1 VRIELV
7 CGHVRIPIL
16 DVVAQNKA
24 LSAEI
29 TAAIASVVESG
40 RFILGP
46 EVERFES
53 SVCAHLGVRHAVAV
67 SSGSDALVCALH
79 ALGVGAGDEVIT
91 TPFSFFAT
99 VEAILRVGAVPR
111 FVDVCDDTL
120 ELDPEQVHAAVGPRT
135 RAILGVELYGEPGR
149 IERLA
154 EVAERLGLPLIEDA
168 AQAFGARFRGR
179 AVGSF
184 GALGC
189 FSFQP
194 TKPLG
199 AFGDAGMVVTSDDRL
214 AELCRQSRSHGA
226 TSKHRHA
233 VIGGNYRM
241 DALQAAVLG
250 VKLLH
255 LPGYLE
261 LRAHHARCYS
271 RELESVPGL
280 VPPPICDGSEGSHSV
295 YTVRVKC
302 GRRDALATALR
313 EAEIE
318 TAVHYPLGLH
328 RQPAL
333 VERGLGLPAGSLP
346 VAERAAGE
354 VLALPVY
361 PELADVG
368 RERVCGEI
376 WRFADVSA
384 GRSS

>member
-1 VRIELV
+1 
-7 CGHVRIPIL
+7 VRIPIL

-29 TAAIASVVESG
+29 TAAMARVVESG
-40 RFILGP
+40 HFILGP

-53 SVCAHLGVRHAVAV
+53 SVCANLGVRHAIAV

-79 ALGVGAGDEVIT
+79 SLGIGAGDEVIT

-99 VEAILRVGAVPR
+99 VEAILRVGAIPR

-120 ELDPEQVHAAVGPRT
+120 ELDPEQVHTAVGPRT

-154 EVAERLGLPLIEDA
+154 EVAERHGVPLIEDA

-214 AELCRQSRSHGA
+214 AELCRQIRSHGA

-233 VIGGNYRM
+233 VVGGNYRM
-241 DALQAAVLG
+241 DALQAAILS
-250 VKLLH
+250 VKIRH

-261 LRAHHARCYS
+261 LRERHARAYS
-271 RELESVPGL
+271 QELGSVDELVTPPARE
-280 VPPPICDGSEGSHSV
+280 GSASSHSV
-295 YTVRVKC
+295 YTLRVKG
-302 GRRDALATALR
+302 GRRDELRKALADA
-313 EAEIE
+313 AID
-318 TAVHYPLGLH
+318 TAVHYPEPLH
-328 RQPAL
+328 RQTAVSSRVDDQPK
-333 VERGLGLPAGSLP
+333 GSLP
-346 VAERAAGE
+346 IAERAANE
-354 VLALPVY
+354 VLSLPLY
-361 PELADVG
+361 PELPSLD
-368 RERVCGEI
+368 RERICREI
-376 WRFADVSA
+376 RFFFN
-384 GRSS
+384 RL

>member
-1 VRIELV
+1 LCAVT
-7 CGHVRIPIL
+7 VRIPIL
-16 DVVAQNKA
+16 DMVAQNKA

-29 TAAIASVVESG
+29 TAAIARVVESG

-53 SVCAHLGVRHAVAV
+53 SVCEYLGVRHAIAV

-79 ALGVGAGDEVIT
+79 ALGVGAGDQVIT

-99 VEAILRVGAVPR
+99 AEAILRVGAVPR

-120 ELDPEQVHAAVGPRT
+120 ELDPELVDAAVGPRT
-135 RAILGVELYGEPGR
+135 SAILGVELYGEPGR
-149 IERLA
+149 IQRLA
-154 EVAERLGLPLIEDA
+154 EVAERHGLPLIEDA

-189 FSFQP
+189 FSFHP

-214 AELCRQSRSHGA
+214 AELCRQVRSHGA

-233 VIGGNYRM
+233 VVGGNYRM
-241 DALQAAVLG
+241 DALQAAILN
-250 VKLLH
+250 VKLAH
-255 LPGYLE
+255 LEEYLGRRARHAAGYDQE
-261 LRAHHARCYS
+261 LRDI
-271 RELESVPGL
+271 PGL
-280 VPPPICDGSEGSHSV
+280 ITPPRLEGSTPSHSV
-295 YTVRVKC
+295 YTVRVHG
-302 GRRDALATALR
+302 GRRHALANALYC
-313 EAEIE
+313 AGIE
-318 TAVHYPLGLH
+318 TAVHYPVPLH

-333 VERGLGLPAGSLP
+333 LQRAFGLPEGALR
-346 VAERAAGE
+346 VVERAAEG

-361 PELADVG
+361 PELASLD
-368 RERVCGEI
+368 RQRI
-376 WRFADVSA
+376 A
-384 GRSS
+384 GTVRQFLAHY

>member
-1 VRIELV
+1 V

-29 TAAIASVVESG
+29 TAAMTCVVDSG

-53 SVCAHLGVRHAVAV
+53 SVCAYLGVRHAIAV

-79 ALGVGAGDEVIT
+79 VLGVAAGDEVIT

-120 ELDPEQVHAAVGPRT
+120 ELDPELVDAAVGPRT
-135 RAILGVELYGEPGR
+135 RAILGVALYGEPGR
-149 IERLA
+149 VERLT
-154 EVAERLGLPLIEDA
+154 EVAERHGLPLIEDA

-214 AELCRQSRSHGA
+214 AGLCRQIRSHGA

-233 VIGGNYRM
+233 VVGGNYRM
-241 DALQAAVLG
+241 DALQAAILN
-250 VKLLH
+250 VKLAH
-255 LPGYLE
+255 LNGYLACRE
-261 LRAHHARCYS
+261 QHAQSYS
-271 RELESVPGL
+271 RELAGVAEL
-280 VPPPICDGSEGSHSV
+280 VTPAARDGSASSHSV
-295 YTVRVKC
+295 YTLRVKN
-302 GRRDALATALR
+302 GRRDELARALAGV
-313 EAEIE
+313 EID
-318 TAVHYPLGLH
+318 TAVHYPIPLH
-328 RQPAL
+328 RQPVL
-333 VERGLGLPAGSLP
+333 LERELGAPAGSLP
-346 VAERAAGE
+346 VVECASEE
-354 VLALPVY
+354 VLSLPLY
-361 PELADVG
+361 PELADAQ
-368 RERVCGEI
+368 RARVCAEIRRFLGE
-376 WRFADVSA
+376 RAASE
-384 GRSS
+384 R